1 MCTQLWRLSL
11 CYDQLRDS
19 GCNSHIYIRSFLWKI
34 ANDFL
39 INIHHYSMRE
49 FALCLSLFLLNILWV
64 CNLFLPTHFQNVFY
78 QPLCFC
84 FLIDITPAVENT
96 YRYKGFCP
104 QFLFYIFQCS
114 SNYQGL
120 EKFTYRK
127 HIKCCFQGLQTISGF
142 LRRDN
147 NVIQQILLTLKSSIS
162 QSAII
167 KKSKYHKNVHNLKH
181 LKTQC
186 EEMFVS

>member
-64 CNLFLPTHFQNVFY
+64 CNLFLPTHFWIIFY
-78 QPLCFC
+78 QPLC
-84 FLIDITPAVENT
+84 FLIDITPVLKKQVGT
-96 YRYKGFCP
+96 CMYKR
-104 QFLFYIFQCS
+104 
-114 SNYQGL
+114 L
-120 EKFTYRK
+120 EKFIYRK

-142 LRRDN
+142 LGRDN

-167 KKSKYHKNVHNLKH
+167 KKSKYRKNVHNLKH

>member
-11 CYDQLRDS
+11 YYDQLRDS

-39 INIHHYSMRE
+39 INIHHHSMRE
-49 FALCLSLFLLNILWV
+49 FSLCLSLFLLNILWV

-78 QPLCFC
+78 QPLCF
-84 FLIDITPAVENT
+84 LIDFTPAVEN
-96 YRYKGFCP
+96 RDAVFCP
-104 QFLFYIFQCS
+104 DDQVIIRELK
-114 SNYQGL
+114 NYLQ
-120 EKFTYRK
+120 ETYQ
-127 HIKCCFQGLQTISGF
+127 CCFQGLQTISGF

-147 NVIQQILLTLKSSIS
+147 NVIQQIPLTLKSSIS

-167 KKSKYHKNVHNLKH
+167 KKSKYRKNVHNLKH
-181 LKTQC
+181 LKNTVWGNMLYHRQLC
-186 EEMFVS
+186 IDVFQTR